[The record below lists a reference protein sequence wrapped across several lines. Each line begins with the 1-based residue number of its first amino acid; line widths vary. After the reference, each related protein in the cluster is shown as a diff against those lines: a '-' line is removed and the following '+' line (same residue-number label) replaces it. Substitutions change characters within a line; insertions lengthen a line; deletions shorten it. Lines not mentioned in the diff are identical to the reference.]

1 MNKDV
6 LLEMLP
12 DYFARLK
19 QMKEIARVE
28 GKKFDKL
35 DSDVDSLLDQFFIR
49 TATWSLGEWEKRYR
63 LPVLDD
69 VEDYEYRRKRVLTA
83 KRSNKAKLIDILRL
97 VEPTIELAW
106 GRLVLPF
113 TIESDLD
120 YYDFGEL
127 VRILEKEKPSHL
139 GYSFTIKPNGYT
151 VRSNLIGRN
160 QVALQL
166 ISGTTKSGRY
176 PRHNA
181 HGHTITRNTSIKSTR
196 LTGSAKY
203 QRAAGLV
210 SNGKDVQTSFGVVER
225 ESINIKSH
233 IQIGSAEYVP
243 SGQRKSGDIA
253 HKSNGIIEK
262 ETLDVKTK
270 VISGNSV
277 PKKSGEI
284 NTKSIS
290 SLEKKR
296 LEMKS
301 FISTGTSTTFT
312 CGSRV
317 SGQKVVI

>member
-1 MNKDV
+1 MNKDI

-19 QMKEIARVE
+19 QMQEIARVE

-69 VEDYEYRRKRVLTA
+69 IDDYEYRRKRILTA
-83 KRSNKAKLIDILRL
+83 KRSSKAKLIDILRT
-97 VEPTIELAW
+97 VEPSIELAW
-106 GRLVLPF
+106 GRLILPF
-113 TIESDLD
+113 TIESDVD
-120 YYDFGEL
+120 YYDFGDL

-139 GYSFTIKPNGYT
+139 GYSFTVKPNGYT
-151 VRSNLIGRN
+151 VRSNLIRRN

-181 HGHTITRNTSIKSTR
+181 HGHTVPRNITIKSTQ

-210 SNGKDVQTSFGVVER
+210 SGGKDVQTSFGVVER
-225 ESINIKSH
+225 ESINLNGH
-233 IQIGSAEYVP
+233 IEIGSSDYVP
-243 SGQRKSGDIA
+243 AGQRKSGNIA
-253 HKSNGIIEK
+253 HKSTGIIEK
-262 ETLDVKTK
+262 ETIHVRTN
-270 VISGNSV
+270 VVSGKSV
-277 PKKSGEI
+277 AKKSGEI
-284 NTKSIS
+284 NTKSVS
-290 SLEKKR
+290 SLEKKKI
-296 LEMKS
+296 EMRS
-301 FISTGTSTTFT
+301 FVSTGLSTTFA